1 MSYRDRTPQII
12 SILTR
17 RLKPGKT
24 FEDFQQA
31 HLPPGKCTPTEF
43 GYNVD
48 YFPIPTR
55 VLNMISLTDPSI
67 IVSVGLSY
75 GASSEE
81 IFKAVQEKMPVEHE
95 RAKKIEAVSE
105 KAGATQ
111 LFAVAAD
118 NNYGDRNPDYS
129 QAPLIPV
136 TPELV
141 EVIAKF
147 FGNKNSPKA

>member
-1 MSYRDRTPQII
+1 MSYRDKTPQII

-31 HLPPGKCTPTEF
+31 HLPPGKCTPTEL
-43 GYNVD
+43 GYDVD

-75 GASSEE
+75 GATSEE
-81 IFKAVQEKMPVEHE
+81 IFKAVQEKMPIEHE
-95 RAKKIEAVSE
+95 RAKKIETVSE
-105 KAGATQ
+105 KAGPTQ
-111 LFAVAAD
+111 LFAVATD
-118 NNYGDRNPDYS
+118 NNYGDRNPDYP
-129 QAPLIPV
+129 QGPLIPV
-136 TPELV
+136 TPELI
-141 EVIAKF
+141 EVIGKF
-147 FGNKNSPKA
+147 FAKPKS